1 MKLSDFDY
9 PVPEDQIAQYPLKER
24 DSCRL
29 LILHRKTGD
38 IEHRIFKDI
47 VGYLHAG
54 DVLILNDTKVL
65 PVRLLGSKP
74 SGGKVEITLLKELS
88 RNTWE
93 ALVKG
98 LNKGKVILPRSIT
111 ANVSHLN
118 GTRARITFDFSSEWS
133 DNGKNDIREVLNEIG
148 VMPLPLYI
156 KRKAVKSDASQY
168 QTVFAKREGA
178 VAAPTAGLHF
188 TPELIKAIKEK
199 GVEVKTLTLHVGYG
213 TFKPVKHSDIT
224 KHKMDEE
231 LFEIPQAT
239 ATAINSAK
247 SEGRRVIA
255 VGTTVTRALESS
267 VTSPSHSL
275 EGRGKGKIKIKSG
288 CGATSIFIY
297 PGFEFKVIDA
307 LLTNFHLPKST
318 PMMLASAFS
327 GLDTLK
333 KAYFES
339 QRLGYRFFSYGD
351 AMFII

>member
-24 DSCRL
+24 DSSRL

-47 VGYLHAG
+47 IEYLHAG

-74 SGGKVEITLLKELS
+74 SGGKAEITLLKELS

-98 LNKGKVILPRSIT
+98 LNKGKVILPRGIT
-111 ANVSHLN
+111 ANVSRLN
-118 GTRARITFDFSSEWS
+118 GTRARVTFDFSSEWS
-133 DNGKNDIREVLNEIG
+133 DNGRNDIREVLNEIG
-148 VMPLPLYI
+148 VMPLQLYI

-188 TPELIKAIKEK
+188 TSELIKAIKEK

-224 KHKMDEE
+224 RHKMDEE

-267 VTSPSHSL
+267 ITSSSHSL

-288 CGATSIFIY
+288 CGVTSIFIY

-327 GLDTLK
+327 GLDILK

-339 QRLGYRFFSYGD
+339 QKSGYRFFSYGD